1 MQRVRRP
8 LLRFRNREKDERPA
22 GRAEPG
28 PVEFPANAFS
38 PLPKMKNWFGSVA
51 RLIRVNALD
60 EIRKIFAAADHLSA
74 FFSRQLKYLGASFQA

>member
-74 FFSRQLKYLGASFQA
+74 FFPRQLKYLGASFQA